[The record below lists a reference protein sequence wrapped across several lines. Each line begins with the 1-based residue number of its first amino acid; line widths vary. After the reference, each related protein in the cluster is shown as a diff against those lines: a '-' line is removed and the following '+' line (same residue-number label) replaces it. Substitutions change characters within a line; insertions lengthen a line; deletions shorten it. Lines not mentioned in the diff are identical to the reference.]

1 MTNAHS
7 DRCGRR
13 AAIRLEALEGRWL
26 LTGGV
31 MRFGPPAPVALEG
44 SPNSSVLA
52 DFNGDGK
59 LDLASALGGS
69 DVGVAPGNGDGTF
82 QATRYFR
89 ADPDPFF
96 PTTLAA
102 VVGDFNN
109 DGRPDLAI
117 STFSTDAVSVLLNT
131 SEGGGLSFAEP
142 ITHGAGAEPVFL
154 AVGDF
159 NRDGRLDVATANIAA
174 DAESSV
180 GILLGRGDGR
190 FEDLRFAAAG
200 ANPNSIAVGDFN
212 RDGVPDLAVS
222 YSADA
227 GASADRVGVLLGR
240 GDGTFQA
247 VRYFAAGT
255 TPASIAV
262 GDFNRD
268 GVPDL
273 AAANVNSDNV
283 SVLVGDGAG
292 GFTPRATYRV
302 GSKPNAIVA
311 ADFTGDGRLDLAV
324 ANSKGNSVTVLTG
337 RGNGTFLG
345 ANSRRNVFPA
355 GPEPSGSLAVGR
367 IARRFLPDL
376 VVPNASNRASVLL
389 NRTRLPIHY
398 R

>member
-1 MTNAHS
+1 
-7 DRCGRR
+7 
-13 AAIRLEALEGRWL
+13 
-26 LTGGV
+26 V

-44 SPNSSVLA
+44 LPNSSVLA

-212 RDGVPDLAVS
+212 RDGVPDLA
-222 YSADA
+222 
-227 GASADRVGVLLGR
+227 
-240 GDGTFQA
+240 
-247 VRYFAAGT
+247 
-255 TPASIAV
+255 
-262 GDFNRD
+262 
-268 GVPDL
+268 
-273 AAANVNSDNV
+273 AANVNSDNV